1 MPKIQLHTQMKRLP
15 VQVPSVFIETYM
27 PPANGEFVKVY
38 LYLLR
43 LVQLP
48 GEEVSLSLLA
58 DALSCTEKDVIRALK
73 YWEQRKLLALTFGED
88 GSLSGVTLAEPE
100 EEAPGASAPKTGQ
113 EKAPEYAQGT
123 VQPQEKPQPSEAP
136 AVKQKPE
143 AEKRTAAQ
151 AAPRVPRLS
160 RDQLAKLKQDE
171 EFAQLLFLAETYLG
185 KTLSPTEINSLC
197 YYYDT
202 LKFPVDLIEYL
213 VETCVSRGHKS
224 FRYIETVAQSWHQAG
239 VRTVED
245 ARKQSSQYTQ
255 QYYSVLRAFG
265 VTDRAPI
272 EREIQMID
280 HWMKDYGFTTDMICE
295 ACSRTIQS
303 INKVSFSYADSI
315 LKNWQLQK
323 VYSLKE
329 LELSD
334 ARHQSKA
341 KPRPESTGRKPQ
353 TNNRFNNF
361 NQRNYDYQQLEQQLL
376 TKQ

>member
-1 MPKIQLHTQMKRLP
+1 MPKIQLHTQMKSLP

-43 LVQLP
+43 LLQLP
-48 GEEVSLSLLA
+48 GTDVSLSVMA

-73 YWEQRKLLALTFGED
+73 YWEQRSIIELAFADNGTLA
-88 GSLSGVTLAEPE
+88 GVTLKEIASEQQEKRASVKTEPVK
-100 EEAPGASAPKTGQ
+100 PSAPPSLHKEEPKEKTA
-113 EKAPEYAQGT
+113 KAG
-123 VQPQEKPQPSEAP
+123 
-136 AVKQKPE
+136 PE
-143 AEKRTAAQ
+143 ANT
-151 AAPRVPRLS
+151 VPKVPKLS

-185 KTLSPTEINSLC
+185 KTLSPTEVNSLC

-239 VRTVED
+239 IRTVAD
-245 ARKQSSQYTQ
+245 ARRQSSQYTQ

-265 VTDRAPI
+265 VTDRSPI
-272 EREIQMID
+272 EQEIQMID
-280 HWMKDYGFTTDMICE
+280 HWMKDYGFSTDLICE
-295 ACSRTIQS
+295 ACSRTIRS

-315 LKNWQLQK
+315 LKNWQQQK
-323 VYSLKE
+323 VHSLKD
-329 LELSD
+329 LDLVD

-341 KPRPESTGRKPQ
+341 KTRTENAGRKPQ
-353 TNNRFNNF
+353 TGNRFNNF
-361 NQRNYDYQQLEQQLL
+361 NQRSYDYQELEQQLL